1 MADHGNP
8 APRRDGSGGVRQDDP
23 VVRDGRPVREER
35 VVVHEDRRGGGIGSF
50 FGSLLKAGLWMIL
63 GVVVAVIVLLALIF

>member
-1 MADHGNP
+1 MADHGHP
-8 APRRDGSGGVRQDDP
+8 APRRDGSGAVRQDEP
-23 VVRDGRPVREER
+23 VIPDGRPVREER
-35 VVVHEDRRGGGIGSF
+35 VVVHEDRRGGGIAGF